1 MLQDLES
8 KASSGES
15 FSHEEAERVLACADL
30 VSVGTLGEL
39 ARRARHGDVVT
50 YGHVFE
56 VAGDA
61 VPSELGDAREV
72 RITSRPVSVA
82 AGCALVRA
90 VVAASGDIPV
100 TGFSATDL
108 LDLVGGDHLAL
119 AEAARELCAA
129 GLTGVAY
136 FPVDRFEEPAELVRA
151 LRHGGLEVS
160 RASVDRAST
169 LAARLVCIERVAA
182 LQREVGAL
190 LAFAPLPRFD
200 EIETPSTGY
209 DDVRTIAVARL
220 VCGEVP
226 SLQVDWVLYGPK
238 LAQVAIAYGAN
249 DIDNVPATDPLGL
262 GPRRSPRID
271 IVRQISAAFATPSAR
286 NSRFERVS

>member
-39 ARRARHGDVVT
+39 ARRARHGEVVT
-50 YGHVFE
+50 YGHVLE
-56 VAGDA
+56 VEGDA
-61 VPSELGDAREV
+61 APSALGDAREV
-72 RITSRPVSVA
+72 RITTRPASVA

-90 VVAASGDIPV
+90 VVAASGDVPV
-100 TGFSATDL
+100 TAFSAADL
-108 LDLVGGDHLAL
+108 LELAGGDHLAL
-119 AEAARELCAA
+119 AEAARELREA

-151 LRHGGLEVS
+151 LRHGGLEVT
-160 RASVDRAST
+160 RATVDRAST
-169 LAARLVCIERVAA
+169 LSARLVSIERVAA
-182 LQREVGAL
+182 LQREVGEL

-200 EIETPSTGY
+200 EVETPSTGY

-226 SLQVDWVLYGPK
+226 SIQVDWVMYGPK

-249 DIDNVPATDPLGL
+249 DLDNVPATDALGL
-262 GPRRSPRID
+262 GHRRSPRTD
-271 IVRQISAAFATPSAR
+271 IARQIAAAFATPSAR